1 VALNLEFIR
10 IGDWS
15 LSRDAR
21 VTFFCLAKR
30 K

>member
-1 VALNLEFIR
+1 MMAMGLDALLAGIAP
-10 IGDWS
+10 GG
-15 LSRDAR
+15 A